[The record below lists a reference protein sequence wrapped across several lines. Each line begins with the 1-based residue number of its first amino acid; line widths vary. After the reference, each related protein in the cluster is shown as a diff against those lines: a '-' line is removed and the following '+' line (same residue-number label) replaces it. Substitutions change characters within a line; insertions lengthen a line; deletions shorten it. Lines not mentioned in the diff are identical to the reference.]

1 MTLTATIALMLLFL
15 AAYAMV
21 YFIYHGVRELIKTT
35 AILFKD

>member
-1 MTLTATIALMLLFL
+1 MTLTTTLISLLLFTT
-15 AAYAMV
+15 AYAMV